1 MTTSKILGTMPT
13 SVSMTEIDEKPLT
26 ESEIRRTLSGKMSR
40 DKIDRYIEIQKQK
53 TKRNVIVNPL
63 HKE

>member
-26 ESEIRRTLSGKMSR
+26 ESEIRRTLAGKMSR

-63 HKE
+63 SKG

>member
-26 ESEIRRTLSGKMSR
+26 ESEIRRTLAGKMSR

-53 TKRNVIVNPL
+53 TKRNVIINPL
-63 HKE
+63 SKG

>member
-1 MTTSKILGTMPT
+1 MPT

-26 ESEIRRTLSGKMSR
+26 ESEIRRTLAGKMSR

-63 HKE
+63 SKG